1 MKTNSV
7 LKKLAWGLVIF
18 IGLSNVVLAQ
28 KIQVS
33 GKVMLAADSSALP
46 GVTVLI
52 KNTNIGVATNSQ
64 GDYTIQANVGR
75 YLTIQFYRVRNF
87 IYPGKEKTL
96 NVYLNTDDET
106 AMVSECIVTGYET
119 THHARAVLKL
129 RSGMPIVA
137 LTSEQNTEEYNEF
150 AANRFLLAL
159 NEPLSTFSIDVDN
172 AAYSNVRR
180 FINQGTL
187 PPVDAIRT
195 EEFLNYFTYDYPAH
209 ERMTR

>member
-46 GVTVLI
+46 GATVLI

-64 GDYTIQANVGR
+64 GDYTIQAR

-87 IYPGKEKTL
+87 IYPGKREDIKRL
-96 NVYLNTDDET
+96 
-106 AMVSECIVTGYET
+106 
-119 THHARAVLKL
+119 
-129 RSGMPIVA
+129 P
-137 LTSEQNTEEYNEF
+137 EY
-150 AANRFLLAL
+150 
-159 NEPLSTFSIDVDN
+159 
-172 AAYSNVRR
+172 
-180 FINQGTL
+180 G
-187 PPVDAIRT
+187 
-195 EEFLNYFTYDYPAH
+195 
-209 ERMTR
+209 